1 MAQNFMKSLAGAFDK
16 LGSQGNV
23 LGQIAVNTENTAVS
37 LAVGGEFYDRM
48 DAMATAIED
57 IRDGKGKSVGGGL
70 GNAMAI
76 AILAPSMEP
85 LGKGLQ
91 FVVDAVNN
99 LEDTGEDVKA
109 KMEGLAAGITLLG
122 DVGKSILK
130 FAGYMVL
137 ATPLLMVAVLGTPLI
152 ALTLRA
158 LIAGINFGTKNLD
171 QEKLEKVKM
180 MGDVG
185 KSILILAATLAL
197 VTLISKSALEGALV
211 SVLLIGTIA
220 LIAYAIPDK
229 VLDKMKSMGTAV
241 LDVALGLLALS
252 LTFALVSIIA
262 GPAIKGAILSIFVIG
277 AIALA
282 FYVLEEFGV
291 IDNMEKAGKGLMFA
305 GLSIL
310 ALGVSLALF
319 QVLMPDITTVLMVV
333 GTVIAIGLAF
343 ALVGIAGDYIENGA
357 KSLLWVSLSIIVL
370 GLSLLFFGK
379 IIGNITGEEA
389 AKSLGALL
397 VIGLLAAGFA
407 LIGLGEQFIKKGA
420 IAMILVGASLI
431 VIGIGFKIITAALGP
446 DPLPMIGATMALIGG
461 LGIVFGIAGAGPIP
475 AFIALGAGAMIVA
488 GVALLAVGAG
498 IAVISKVLSG
508 GNIDKLT
515 DEKTGLVPVFKAI
528 GEAFVMWPWTAAGI
542 LLGSGAMVA
551 AGVALM
557 TVGLGLKR
565 FAKLQNEG
573 LDLPELGKNIS
584 LMLGTLAVPFHK
596 IGAGEEMEVLG
607 ADGTITKVKFGGG
620 GGGLFG
626 LGKKNTVAVGVAS
639 TLNMGKALT
648 GIAKGV
654 QAMANLKFPTAF
666 DKEGNPT
673 SFETIGGDAFKKVIT
688 NTMMMVGS
696 LAVPFAKIGMGGEQ
710 EILGPDGNP
719 ITVDFGKPSS
729 GGLLGF
735 LSGGGAVQM
744 GIKSVMNMG
753 QALSNI
759 AGGVQDMAL
768 LKFPTGFDKEGKAT
782 GYRQFNVDDAK
793 AVADNTQMLVGSL
806 TGTFQ
811 EIGSNPNAQNGSWW
825 GGKSTIE
832 KGIAIVT
839 GIGEPL
845 LNLAKGVEAMAKL
858 KFPIYDKDGKITGYQ
873 TIGNAEG
880 LKDKIKT
887 NTQMLIE
894 ALTDTLMAIG
904 GGKAQ
909 TSSWW
914 GGETTFEKGIEI
926 VSMIGEPYK
935 KLGESVKTII
945 EIVGKM
951 DSKAFAGKMAD
962 IIGVFTNV
970 GEGADPQAIKEQRWM
985 IAAIGNTFE
994 KMGNSVPGVITAIN
1008 GYNPEVGNQF
1018 FGALLGPV
1026 DEGARAEGYAKQAT
1040 LWATIGGTMV
1050 KTSESMPAI
1059 AESINS
1065 MDLAKVTELR
1075 TLFEALGVLSE
1086 GGEPSDILA
1095 QMGESLEAALQNLA
1109 DMLAEFKGS
1118 VEEGAAAQVETGGVI
1133 SGAIKKITGG
1143 GSSSRSSGGDNTQV
1157 VAAIN
1162 KLQSTLVSQ
1171 GIKVKK
1177 SGSGFF
1183 S

>member
-1 MAQNFMKSLAGAFDK
+1 
-16 LGSQGNV
+16 
-23 LGQIAVNTENTAVS
+23 
-37 LAVGGEFYDRM
+37 
-48 DAMATAIED
+48 
-57 IRDGKGKSVGGGL
+57 
-70 GNAMAI
+70 
-76 AILAPSMEP
+76 
-85 LGKGLQ
+85 
-91 FVVDAVNN
+91 
-99 LEDTGEDVKA
+99 
-109 KMEGLAAGITLLG
+109 
-122 DVGKSILK
+122 
-130 FAGYMVL
+130 
-137 ATPLLMVAVLGTPLI
+137 
-152 ALTLRA
+152 
-158 LIAGINFGTKNLD
+158 
-171 QEKLEKVKM
+171 
-180 MGDVG
+180 
-185 KSILILAATLAL
+185 
-197 VTLISKSALEGALV
+197 
-211 SVLLIGTIA
+211 
-220 LIAYAIPDK
+220 
-229 VLDKMKSMGTAV
+229 
-241 LDVALGLLALS
+241 
-252 LTFALVSIIA
+252 
-262 GPAIKGAILSIFVIG
+262 
-277 AIALA
+277 
-282 FYVLEEFGV
+282 
-291 IDNMEKAGKGLMFA
+291 
-305 GLSIL
+305 
-310 ALGVSLALF
+310 
-319 QVLMPDITTVLMVV
+319 
-333 GTVIAIGLAF
+333 
-343 ALVGIAGDYIENGA
+343 
-357 KSLLWVSLSIIVL
+357 
-370 GLSLLFFGK
+370 
-379 IIGNITGEEA
+379 
-389 AKSLGALL
+389 
-397 VIGLLAAGFA
+397 
-407 LIGLGEQFIKKGA
+407 
-420 IAMILVGASLI
+420 
-431 VIGIGFKIITAALGP
+431 
-446 DPLPMIGATMALIGG
+446 
-461 LGIVFGIAGAGPIP
+461 
-475 AFIALGAGAMIVA
+475 
-488 GVALLAVGAG
+488 
-498 IAVISKVLSG
+498 
-508 GNIDKLT
+508 
-515 DEKTGLVPVFKAI
+515 
-528 GEAFVMWPWTAAGI
+528 
-542 LLGSGAMVA
+542 
-551 AGVALM
+551 
-557 TVGLGLKR
+557 
-565 FAKLQNEG
+565 
-573 LDLPELGKNIS
+573 
-584 LMLGTLAVPFHK
+584 
-596 IGAGEEMEVLG
+596 
-607 ADGTITKVKFGGG
+607 
-620 GGGLFG
+620 
-626 LGKKNTVAVGVAS
+626 
-639 TLNMGKALT
+639 
-648 GIAKGV
+648 
-654 QAMANLKFPTAF
+654 
-666 DKEGNPT
+666 
-673 SFETIGGDAFKKVIT
+673 
-688 NTMMMVGS
+688 
-696 LAVPFAKIGMGGEQ
+696 
-710 EILGPDGNP
+710 
-719 ITVDFGKPSS
+719 
-729 GGLLGF
+729 
-735 LSGGGAVQM
+735 
-744 GIKSVMNMG
+744 
-753 QALSNI
+753 
-759 AGGVQDMAL
+759 MAL

-945 EIVGKM
+945 EIVGNM

>member
-1 MAQNFMKSLAGAFDK
+1 MKSLAGAFDK

-76 AILAPSMEP
+76 AMLAPSMEP

-137 ATPLLMVAVLGTPLI
+137 ATPLLMVAVIGTPLI

-158 LIAGINFGTKNLD
+158 LVAGINFGTKNLD

-197 VTLISKSALEGALV
+197 VTLISKSALKGALV
-211 SVLLIGTIA
+211 SVLLIGTIG
-220 LIAYAIPDK
+220 LIASIIPDK
-229 VLDKMKSMGTAV
+229 VLDKMKTMGDAV
-241 LDVALGLLALS
+241 LGVALGLLALS
-252 LTFALVSIIA
+252 VTFALVSLIA
-262 GPAIKGAILSIFVIG
+262 GAAIKGAILSIFVIG

-291 IDNMEKAGKGLMFA
+291 IDNMEKAGKGLVMA

-319 QVLMPDITTVLMVV
+319 QLLMPNISTILMVV

-343 ALVGIAGDYIENGA
+343 ALVGFASDYIENGA

-397 VIGLLAAGFA
+397 VIGLLAAAFA
-407 LIGLGEQFIKKGA
+407 VIGLGEQFIKKGA

-431 VIGIGFKIITAALGP
+431 VIGIGFKIITAALGSNP
-446 DPLPMIGATMALIGG
+446 WPMIGATMALIGG
-461 LGIVFGIAGAGPIP
+461 LGVVFGIAGAGPIP

-498 IAVISKVLSG
+498 IAVMAKVLSG

-515 DEKTGLVPVFKAI
+515 DEDTGLVPVFKAI
-528 GEAFVMWPWTAAGI
+528 GDAFVMWPWTAAGI

-565 FAKLQNEG
+565 FAKLQNDG
-573 LDLPELGKNIS
+573 LDLPVLGKNIS

-626 LGKKNTVAVGVAS
+626 LGKKNTVAIGVAS
-639 TLNMGKALT
+639 TMNMGRALT

-654 QAMANLKFPTAF
+654 QAMANLRFPIGF

-673 SFETIGGDAFKKVIT
+673 KFETIGGDAFKNVVK

-710 EILGPDGNP
+710 EVIGPDGNP
-719 ITVDFGKPSS
+719 MTVDFGRPSS

-744 GIKSVMNMG
+744 GIESVMNMG

-759 AGGVQDMAL
+759 AGGVQDMAM

-782 GYRQFNVDDAK
+782 GYRQFSVEDAQ
-793 AVADNTQMLVGSL
+793 AVANNTQMLVGSL
-806 TGTFQ
+806 SGTFAQ
-811 EIGSNPNAQNGSWW
+811 IGKNPDANDGSWW

-858 KFPIYDKDGKITGYQ
+858 RFPIYDKDGKITGYQ

-880 LKDKIKT
+880 LKAKIQT

-894 ALTDTLMAIG
+894 ALTDTLMVIG
-904 GGKAQ
+904 SGKAK

-914 GGETTFEKGIEI
+914 QGETTFEKGIEI

-945 EIVGKM
+945 EIVGNM

-970 GEGADPQAIKEQRWM
+970 DQGTDAQTIKEQRWM
-985 IAAIGNTFE
+985 ISAVGNTFE
-994 KMGNSVPGVITAIN
+994 KMGNSVPGIISAIN
-1008 GYNPEVGNQF
+1008 TFDPEKGKLF
-1018 FGALLGPV
+1018 FGAFVGPV
-1026 DEGARAEGYAKQAT
+1026 DEKSRAEGYAKQAT
-1040 LWATIGGTMV
+1040 LWATIGANTVRMGD
-1050 KTSESMPAI
+1050 SMPEISGAI
-1059 AESINS
+1059 NA
-1065 MDLAKVTELR
+1065 MDLDKLVETR
-1075 TLFEALGVLSE
+1075 KMFEALGVLSE
-1086 GGEPSDILA
+1086 GGEPTDILA
-1095 QMGESLEAALQNLA
+1095 AMGESLEQALQNLA
-1109 DMLAEFKGS
+1109 DMLSEFKTTVGDGMTATADSGNAISNAMGS
-1118 VEEGAAAQVETGGVI
+1118 LKSAF
-1133 SGAIKKITGG
+1133 TGG
-1143 GSSSRSSGGDNTQV
+1143 GSSSSGGDNSGV
-1157 VAAIN
+1157 ISAIKQLN
-1162 KLQSTLVSQ
+1162 KALTSSGVK
-1171 GIKVKK
+1171 IKNIDAL
-1177 SGSGFF
+1177 G
-1183 S
+1183 

>member
-1 MAQNFMKSLAGAFDK
+1 MKSLAGAFDK

-565 FAKLQNEG
+565 FAKLQNDG

-945 EIVGKM
+945 EIVGNM

>member
-1 MAQNFMKSLAGAFDK
+1 
-16 LGSQGNV
+16 
-23 LGQIAVNTENTAVS
+23 
-37 LAVGGEFYDRM
+37 
-48 DAMATAIED
+48 
-57 IRDGKGKSVGGGL
+57 
-70 GNAMAI
+70 
-76 AILAPSMEP
+76 
-85 LGKGLQ
+85 
-91 FVVDAVNN
+91 
-99 LEDTGEDVKA
+99 
-109 KMEGLAAGITLLG
+109 
-122 DVGKSILK
+122 
-130 FAGYMVL
+130 
-137 ATPLLMVAVLGTPLI
+137 MVAVLGTPLI

-945 EIVGKM
+945 EIVGNM

>member
-1 MAQNFMKSLAGAFDK
+1 MKSLAGAFDK

-945 EIVGKM
+945 EIVGNM

>member
-945 EIVGKM
+945 EIVGNM

>member
-1 MAQNFMKSLAGAFDK
+1 MKSLAGAFDK

>member
-1 MAQNFMKSLAGAFDK
+1 MKSLAGAFDK

-57 IRDGKGKSVGGGL
+57 IRDGKGGKKGMGSL
-70 GNAMAI
+70 ANSMAI
-76 AILAPSMEP
+76 ALIAPAMEP
-85 LGKGLQ
+85 LGTGLQ
-91 FVVDAVNN
+91 FVVDAINN
-99 LEDTGEDVKA
+99 LDDTGEEVKA
-109 KMEGLAAGITLLG
+109 KMEGLASGFTLLG

-130 FAGYMVL
+130 FDGYMVL
-137 ATPLLMVAVLGTPLI
+137 AAPLLMVAVIGTPLI

-158 LIAGINFGTKNLD
+158 LVAGINFGTKNLD

-185 KSILILAATLAL
+185 KSILMLAATLAL
-197 VTLISKSALEGALV
+197 TTLISKSALEGALV

-220 LIAYAIPDK
+220 LIAYLVPDK
-229 VLDKMKSMGTAV
+229 VLDKMQTMGNAI

-252 LTFALVSIIA
+252 VTFALVSIIA

-282 FYVLEEFGV
+282 FYVLEKFGV
-291 IDNMEKAGKGLMFA
+291 VDNMEKAGKGLMFA

-319 QVLMPDITTVLMVV
+319 QVLMPNIGTVLMVM
-333 GTVIAIGLAF
+333 GTVIGIGLAF
-343 ALVGIAGDYIENGA
+343 ALIGIAGDYIESGA
-357 KSLLWVSLSIIVL
+357 KSMLWVSLSIIVL

-397 VIGLLAAGFA
+397 VIGLLAAAFA
-407 LIGLGEQFIKKGA
+407 LIGVGESFIKKGA

-431 VIGIGFKIITAALGP
+431 VIGIGFKIITAALGSNP
-446 DPLPMIGATMALIGG
+446 WPMIGATMALIGG
-461 LGIVFGIAGAGPIP
+461 LGVVFGIAGAGPIP

-626 LGKKNTVAVGVAS
+626 LGKKNTVAIGVAS
-639 TLNMGKALT
+639 TMNMGRALT

-654 QAMANLKFPTAF
+654 QAMANLRFPIGF

-673 SFETIGGDAFKKVIT
+673 KFETIGGDAFKKVIT

-710 EILGPDGNP
+710 EIIGPDGNKMK
-719 ITVDFGKPSS
+719 VDFGKPSS

-735 LSGGGAVQM
+735 LAGGGAVQQ
-744 GIKSVMNMG
+744 GIESVMNMG

-782 GYRQFNVDDAK
+782 GFRQFSVDDAK

-806 TGTFQ
+806 SGTFAQ
-811 EIGSNPNAQNGSWW
+811 IGSNPDANDGSWW

-873 TIGNAEG
+873 TIGNTEG
-880 LKDKIKT
+880 LKAKIKT

-904 GGKAQ
+904 GGKAK

-914 GGETTFEKGIEI
+914 QGETTFEKGIEI

-962 IIGVFTNV
+962 IIGVFTNPD
-970 GEGADPQAIKEQRWM
+970 EGTDAQTIKEQRWM
-985 IAAIGNTFE
+985 ISAVGNTFE
-994 KMGNSVPGVITAIN
+994 KMGNSVPGIISAIN
-1008 GYNPEVGNQF
+1008 TFDPEKGKLF
-1018 FGALLGPV
+1018 FGAFVGPV
-1026 DEGARAEGYAKQAT
+1026 DEKSRAEGYAKQAT
-1040 LWATIGGTMV
+1040 LWATIGANTVRMGD
-1050 KTSESMPAI
+1050 SMPEISGAI
-1059 AESINS
+1059 NA
-1065 MDLAKVTELR
+1065 MDLDKLVETR
-1075 TLFEALGVLSE
+1075 KMFEALGVLSE
-1086 GGEPSDILA
+1086 GGEPTDILA
-1095 QMGESLEAALQNLA
+1095 AMGESLEEALQNLA
-1109 DMLAEFKGS
+1109 DMLSEFKTTVGDGMTATADSGNAISNAMGS
-1118 VEEGAAAQVETGGVI
+1118 LKSAF
-1133 SGAIKKITGG
+1133 TGG
-1143 GSSSRSSGGDNTQV
+1143 GSSSSGGDNSGV
-1157 VAAIN
+1157 ISAIKQLN
-1162 KLQSTLVSQ
+1162 KALTSSGVK
-1171 GIKVKK
+1171 IKNIDALA
-1177 SGSGFF
+1177 
-1183 S
+1183 

>member
-1 MAQNFMKSLAGAFDK
+1 
-16 LGSQGNV
+16 
-23 LGQIAVNTENTAVS
+23 
-37 LAVGGEFYDRM
+37 
-48 DAMATAIED
+48 
-57 IRDGKGKSVGGGL
+57 
-70 GNAMAI
+70 
-76 AILAPSMEP
+76 
-85 LGKGLQ
+85 
-91 FVVDAVNN
+91 
-99 LEDTGEDVKA
+99 
-109 KMEGLAAGITLLG
+109 MEGLAAGITLLG

-945 EIVGKM
+945 EIVGNM

>member
-1 MAQNFMKSLAGAFDK
+1 
-16 LGSQGNV
+16 
-23 LGQIAVNTENTAVS
+23 
-37 LAVGGEFYDRM
+37 
-48 DAMATAIED
+48 
-57 IRDGKGKSVGGGL
+57 
-70 GNAMAI
+70 
-76 AILAPSMEP
+76 
-85 LGKGLQ
+85 
-91 FVVDAVNN
+91 
-99 LEDTGEDVKA
+99 
-109 KMEGLAAGITLLG
+109 
-122 DVGKSILK
+122 
-130 FAGYMVL
+130 
-137 ATPLLMVAVLGTPLI
+137 
-152 ALTLRA
+152 
-158 LIAGINFGTKNLD
+158 
-171 QEKLEKVKM
+171 
-180 MGDVG
+180 
-185 KSILILAATLAL
+185 
-197 VTLISKSALEGALV
+197 
-211 SVLLIGTIA
+211 
-220 LIAYAIPDK
+220 
-229 VLDKMKSMGTAV
+229 
-241 LDVALGLLALS
+241 
-252 LTFALVSIIA
+252 
-262 GPAIKGAILSIFVIG
+262 
-277 AIALA
+277 
-282 FYVLEEFGV
+282 
-291 IDNMEKAGKGLMFA
+291 
-305 GLSIL
+305 
-310 ALGVSLALF
+310 
-319 QVLMPDITTVLMVV
+319 
-333 GTVIAIGLAF
+333 
-343 ALVGIAGDYIENGA
+343 
-357 KSLLWVSLSIIVL
+357 
-370 GLSLLFFGK
+370 
-379 IIGNITGEEA
+379 
-389 AKSLGALL
+389 
-397 VIGLLAAGFA
+397 
-407 LIGLGEQFIKKGA
+407 
-420 IAMILVGASLI
+420 
-431 VIGIGFKIITAALGP
+431 
-446 DPLPMIGATMALIGG
+446 
-461 LGIVFGIAGAGPIP
+461 
-475 AFIALGAGAMIVA
+475 MIVA

-945 EIVGKM
+945 EIVGNM